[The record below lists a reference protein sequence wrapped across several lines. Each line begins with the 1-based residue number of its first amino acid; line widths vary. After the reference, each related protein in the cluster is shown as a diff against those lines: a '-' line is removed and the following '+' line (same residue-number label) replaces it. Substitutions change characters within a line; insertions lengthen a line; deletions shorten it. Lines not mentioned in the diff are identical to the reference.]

1 MENKSLT
8 IVSVVTAG
16 LASLCCIGPLV
27 TVGLG
32 FGAFGAAAFFESVRP
47 YLLVVTAG
55 LLGVAFYLTYRKK
68 PEEKCED
75 GVCAVAP
82 KRSQK
87 IALTIA
93 AVVAI
98 PLAAFPYYSGAFWGE
113 AGSNYRSQGMALAA
127 KPATADGTAVLVDV
141 EGMTC
146 AGCAATLEA
155 ALKKEPGVREVDVS
169 LENKTARMHY
179 DREQVS
185 LGHLLSVMR
194 ESGFEGVPRQSKA
207 YAAEVVFNVE
217 GMTCASCATGIQA
230 TLARRAGVEGIEV
243 SYGEKTARVAYDPS
257 EITEQQLVS
266 AFQELGYTVA
276 LKKTGLWEKPVKIG

>member
-8 IVSVVTAG
+8 VVSVITAG

-27 TVGLG
+27 AVGLG
-32 FGAFGAAAFFESVRP
+32 LGAFGAAAFFESVRP
-47 YLLVVTAG
+47 YLLAVTAG
-55 LLGVAFYLTYRKK
+55 LLGAAFYLTYRKK
-68 PEEKCED
+68 PEENCAD
-75 GVCAVAP
+75 GVCAAAP
-82 KRSQK
+82 KKPQK
-87 IALTIA
+87 LALWIAT
-93 AVVAI
+93 VVAL
-98 PLAAFPYYSGAFWGE
+98 PLAAFPYYSGALGGE
-113 AGSNYRSQGMALAA
+113 AGSNSRSQGTALAA
-127 KPATADGTAVLVDV
+127 KLASADGTAVLFDV

-155 ALKKEPGVREVDVS
+155 ALQKEPGVREVDVS
-169 LENKTARMHY
+169 LENKTARMRY

-185 LGHLLSVMR
+185 LDRLLSVMR
-194 ESGFEGVPRQSKA
+194 ESGFEGRPRQSKA
-207 YAAEVVFNVE
+207 YATEVVFSVE
-217 GMTCASCATGIQA
+217 GMTCESCAAGIQA

-276 LKKTGLWEKPVKIG
+276 HKKAGQKRLKRG

>member
-8 IVSVVTAG
+8 VVSVITAG

-27 TVGLG
+27 AVGLG
-32 FGAFGAAAFFESVRP
+32 LGAFGAAAFFESVRP
-47 YLLVVTAG
+47 YLLVVTVG
-55 LLGVAFYLTYRKK
+55 LLGAAFYLTYRKK
-68 PEEKCED
+68 PEEKCEE

-82 KRSQK
+82 KRSRGLALW
-87 IALTIA
+87 IAT
-93 AVVAI
+93 VVVI

-113 AGSNYRSQGMALAA
+113 AGSNSGSQGTALAA
-127 KPATADGTAVLVDV
+127 KPATEDGTAILFDV

-146 AGCAATLEA
+146 AGCAATREA

-179 DREQVS
+179 DREQIS
-185 LGHLLSVMR
+185 LDRLLSVMR
-194 ESGFEGVPRQSKA
+194 ESGFEGMPRQSKA
-207 YAAEVVFNVE
+207 YATEVVFNVE
-217 GMTCASCATGIQA
+217 GMTCASCAAGIQA
-230 TLARRAGVEGIEV
+230 TLARRAGVEGIAV

-276 LKKTGLWEKPVKIG
+276 LRKAGQKRLKRG

>member
-8 IVSVVTAG
+8 VVSVITAG

-27 TVGLG
+27 AVGLG
-32 FGAFGAAAFFESVRP
+32 LGAFGAAAFFESVRP

-68 PEEKCED
+68 PEEKCAD

-113 AGSNYRSQGMALAA
+113 AGSNSRSQGTALAA
-127 KPATADGTAVLVDV
+127 KPATADGTGVL
-141 EGMTC
+141 
-146 AGCAATLEA
+146 A
-155 ALKKEPGVREVDVS
+155 S
-169 LENKTARMHY
+169 
-179 DREQVS
+179 
-185 LGHLLSVMR
+185 
-194 ESGFEGVPRQSKA
+194 
-207 YAAEVVFNVE
+207 EVVFNVE
-217 GMTCASCATGIQA
+217 GMTCASCAAGIQA
-230 TLARRAGVEGIEV
+230 TLAHRAGVEGIEV

-257 EITEQQLVS
+257 QITEQQLVS

-276 LKKTGLWEKPVKIG
+276 LRKAG